1 MEIVKG
7 SAAVS
12 KAGRDKGRWFAVLSI
27 EDGFAN
33 IADGDLRKLEKP
45 KRKKLKHLGA
55 SAHLFDPQDLASD
68 KALCAAI
75 KTRFNGGTPSKEG

>member
-7 SAAVS
+7 RAVVS
-12 KAGRDKGRWFAVLSI
+12 RAGRDQGRWFAVLSV
-27 EDGFAN
+27 EDGFAT

-55 SAHLFDPQDLASD
+55 SAHMFDPGDLSSD
-68 KALCAAI
+68 KALRAAI
-75 KTRFNGGTPSKEG
+75 QKRFCGEKPSKEA